1 MEEPTAVASLAA
13 LAQPMRLRVFRAL
26 VGTAVAGMTPGALAA
41 MLGVPASTLSFHLKE
56 LMHAGLVTQQRDGRH
71 LIYRPSIE
79 RMDALLDYLS
89 AHCCHGRPC
98 APSPAVRRRARC

>member
-1 MEEPTAVASLAA
+1 
-13 LAQPMRLRVFRAL
+13 MRLRAFRAL
-26 VGTAVAGMTPGALAA
+26 ARAPVARMTLGALAA
-41 MLGVPASTLSFHLKE
+41 MLGLPASTLCLHLNAVT
-56 LMHAGLVTQQRDGRH
+56 HAGLVTQQRDGRH

-79 RMDALLDYLS
+79 RVDALLDYLG